1 MAVSIEEGEIL
12 DDVIDPVAPDA
23 EKILVNCSSVKG
35 RIELIRQE
43 RDMSKAAF
51 AKSIG
56 LTPQG
61 YQFVIK
67 NDQISDQTAIAVEYR
82 HGFSIE
88 WVKTGKGKPRIDQW
102 ENIRKEV
109 EDTLLREI
117 NSFFSQKLRRTR
129 PMLAD
134 KDNHAKQFR

>member
-1 MAVSIEEGEIL
+1 MDLSIKEDYLPDNE
-12 DDVIDPVAPDA
+12 IDPVAPDA
-23 EKILVNCSSVKG
+23 EKILVDCSSVKG
-35 RIELIRQE
+35 RIELIRKE

-67 NDQISDQTAIAVEYR
+67 NSQISDQTAIAVEYR

-88 WVKTGKGKPRIDQW
+88 WIKTGKGKPRIDQW
-102 ENIRKEV
+102 ENIRKEI

>member
-1 MAVSIEEGEIL
+1 MAFSMKDNSFLEDI
-12 DDVIDPVAPDA
+12 IDPVAPDA
-23 EKILVNCSSVKG
+23 EKILVDCSSVKG
-35 RIELIRQE
+35 RVELIRRE

-102 ENIRKEV
+102 DNIRKEI

>member
-1 MAVSIEEGEIL
+1 MAIPMKEDHQK
-12 DDVIDPVAPDA
+12 DDITDPVAPDA
-23 EKILVNCSSVKG
+23 EKILVNCSTVKG

-43 RDMSKAAF
+43 RNMSKAAF

-67 NDQISDQTAIAVEYR
+67 NDQISDQAAIALEYR
-82 HGFSIE
+82 HGFSVE
-88 WVKTGKGKPRIDQW
+88 WVKTGSGEPRIDQW
-102 ENIRKEV
+102 ENIRKEI
-109 EDTLLREI
+109 EDTILREI

-129 PMLAD
+129 PMLVD
-134 KDNHAKQFR
+134 KDNHAKQF

>member
-1 MAVSIEEGEIL
+1 MAVSIEEGNIL

-67 NDQISDQTAIAVEYR
+67 NDCKR
-82 HGFSIE
+82 NGFLALE
-88 WVKTGKGKPRIDQW
+88 T
-102 ENIRKEV
+102 
-109 EDTLLREI
+109 T
-117 NSFFSQKLRRTR
+117 FFSFLCV
-129 PMLAD
+129 LSIVW
-134 KDNHAKQFR
+134 